1 MSIIEIIKLLSFI
14 NENKSTIVSSNGL
27 FNKKTL
33 SIIKAIA
40 NGEFYGNFELNDAQ
54 KQLIINAFKES
65 NNVFNSNTPLFI
77 INDIECV
84 KLAIMRD
91 INSVNFIKKPKE
103 LKDFIIDKVLNSN
116 YVIGK
121 RTPDYI
127 KSNFQVVLK
136 SIKQD
141 IFLVNEL
148 NFYDFSKKEVNKI
161 IDEIKK
167 SNYYLTEHSP
177 LFLKSNYDVSMVSIK
192 NNINSSKYLDT
203 KLIFEKDIFEY
214 LILNDAPLNNEL
226 IELSNLGNFDNWEVL
241 NKTFNKIELYKS
253 KNPEYIKR
261 YTDLFYDAIN
271 SKLTIKNMDEF
282 LQYYIENEWKEYRND
297 KSHLYDNIFGKICAE
312 VRKNDDL
319 NDILYHF
326 DILEEMKEVLDDKY
340 DLLEDAIIKYFELIH
355 NPPVTNSK
363 LVPLTNIISELSAL
377 YIAKSKENFKTEKY
391 NQICDRIKS
400 FYKLKIDHPLIQKRL
415 IDFNKKQKFKELF
428 NKNDKEVMTFINQLR
443 DKYSLFT
450 KREFDSLMN
459 GFINNKKTTYNEI
472 IYNSL
477 YKDFI
482 KYQKALKLVKRLN
495 MGYINYNDNE
505 LNNYRDVI
513 LCDSNGIYY
522 YSGYC
527 FTVNEIKNCEK
538 IYEKE
543 KLFEKIKKEIIS
555 KIKIMPCNDQINY
568 SCLENIGNNLPFND
582 EFYEFDSKYA
592 FDKFEL
598 YELIELL
605 IDERKGLKSNIL
617 INDKY
622 YNVLYNLLVNKGL
635 LWLTLINDYLGCLIY
650 KYQVFELINNI
661 DKIIDLGLCLKYDF
675 DNYDNL
681 FLISEISK
689 YVKNDDLVILGADV
703 IHKLCHDITYT
714 NGDYWEIIS
723 TSKELVC
730 EMAKKDKSTV
740 PYIEGNYLDYNYS
753 MYDSQD
759 ESILLSGIYTDAC
772 FRVGGN
778 DNDFLHYCAL
788 NKNGFVIKILDN
800 ENNFIAR
807 ASGFRN
813 GNCVFINQLRTI
825 YDKSGNNFDGQY
837 DKETNEIIETFRKA
851 CQDIVRVS
859 QENEKEELKIDF
871 VFVTKS
877 YCLENIEEEVPY
889 EITSSIDAN
898 VVDTNTSDWKD
909 FINNT
914 NNLDE
919 SDDSTAFET
928 DYGCY
933 DLICMASSR
942 DITSID
948 DIVRK
953 DVLPLYERK
962 RNKINVSEQITK
974 ELYRKINRIKAIES
988 YYLMQDFNS
997 INIPLNSLMFVG
1009 DNWYII
1015 VNNNCIV
1022 DTCLLPF
1029 DSKAKIEFNATKE
1042 SLENM
1047 ILNNKE
1053 VDIDNL
1059 SNQFEE
1065 SYCKVLKKN
1074 S

>member
-1 MSIIEIIKLLSFI
+1 MSIIEFIKLLAFI

-33 SIIKAIA
+33 SMIKAIV
-40 NGEFYGNFELNDAQ
+40 NGEFYDEFELTDAQ
-54 KQLIINAFKES
+54 KNLIINAFKES
-65 NNVFNSNTPLFI
+65 NNVFNSNTPSFI
-77 INDIECV
+77 ISDIECV
-84 KLAIMRD
+84 KLSIMRD
-91 INSVNFIKKPKE
+91 INSVDFIKE
-103 LKDFIIDKVLNSN
+103 TNGLKDFIIDKVLNSN
-116 YVIGK
+116 YIIGK
-121 RTPDYI
+121 KTPNYI
-127 KSNFQVVLK
+127 KSNFQIVLR
-136 SIKQD
+136 SIKQN

-161 IDEIKK
+161 IDEIKN

-177 LFLKSNYDVSMVSIK
+177 FFLKSNYDVSMVSIK
-192 NNINSSKYLDT
+192 NNINSAKYLDT
-203 KLIFEKDIFEY
+203 KLVFEKDIFEY
-214 LILNDAPLNNEL
+214 LILNNAPLSADF
-226 IELSNLGNFDNWEVL
+226 IELSSLGNFDNWKVL
-241 NKTFNKIELYKS
+241 NKTFDKMQLYKS

-271 SKLTIKNMDEF
+271 SKLTIKNMNEF
-282 LQYYIENEWKEYRND
+282 LQYYTENEWKEYRND
-297 KSHLYDNIFGKICAE
+297 NSHLYDNVFGKICAE
-312 VRKNDDL
+312 VRNNDDL
-319 NDILYHF
+319 NDILYYF
-326 DILEEMKEVLDDKY
+326 DILAKMETVLDDKY
-340 DLLEDAIIKYFELIH
+340 DLLQDVIIKYFQLIH
-355 NPPVTNSK
+355 NPPVANSK
-363 LVPLTNIISELSAL
+363 LVPFTNIISELSSL
-377 YIAKSKENFKTEKY
+377 YIAKSKENFKMEKY
-391 NQICDRIKS
+391 NKICERIKS

-415 IDFNKKQKFKELF
+415 IYFNKKQKFKELF
-428 NKNDKEVMTFINQLR
+428 NQNDEEVMNFINQLR
-443 DKYSLFT
+443 NRYSLFS
-450 KREFDSLMN
+450 KKEFDSLMN

-495 MGYINYNDNE
+495 MGYINYTDNE

-513 LCDSNGIYY
+513 SCDSNGIYY

-527 FTVNEIKNCEK
+527 FTTNEIKDCKK

-543 KLFEKIKKEIIS
+543 KVFEKIKKEIIDR
-555 KIKIMPCNDQINY
+555 IKIMSFNDPIDY
-568 SCLENIGNNLPFND
+568 SCLKKLSNDLPFND

-592 FDKFEL
+592 LEKFEL
-598 YELIELL
+598 YEIVELL
-605 IDERKGLKSNIL
+605 IDEGKGFKLDTF

-622 YNVLYNLLVNKGL
+622 YDVLYNLLVNKGL

-650 KYQVFELINNI
+650 KYQVFELVNSI
-661 DKIIDLGLCLKYDF
+661 DKVINLGLCLKYDF
-675 DNYDNL
+675 DNYDSL

-703 IHKLCHDITYT
+703 IHDLCKDTTYT
-714 NGDYWEIIS
+714 NGDCREIIS
-723 TSKELVC
+723 TAKELVC
-730 EMAKKDKSTV
+730 GMVKKDKSTV
-740 PYIEGNYLDYNYS
+740 PYIEGNYLAYNYS

-759 ESILLSGIYTDAC
+759 ESVLLSGIDTDAC
-772 FRVGGN
+772 FKIGGN

-851 CQDIVRVS
+851 CQDIVRIS

-877 YCLENIEEEVPY
+877 YCLESLKEEVPY
-889 EITSSIDAN
+889 EITNSLDAN
-898 VVDTNTSDWKD
+898 VVDINTCDWKN

-919 SDDSTAFET
+919 SDDLTAFET

-942 DITSID
+942 DISNID
-948 DIVRK
+948 DLIRK

-962 RNKINVSEQITK
+962 RNKIIVSEKITK
-974 ELYRKINRIKAIES
+974 ELYCKINRVKAIES
-988 YYLMQDFNS
+988 HYLMQDFNS
-997 INIPLNSLMFVG
+997 INIPLNSLVFSG

-1015 VNNNCIV
+1015 VNNDCII
-1022 DTCLLPF
+1022 DSCLLPF
-1029 DSKAKIEFNATKE
+1029 DKKAKVEFDAIKEIIEKM
-1042 SLENM
+1042 L
-1047 ILNNKE
+1047 LNNEKI
-1053 VDIDNL
+1053 DINNPFVENY
-1059 SNQFEE
+1059 S
-1065 SYCKVLKKN
+1065 KILKKN
-1074 S
+1074 SNLK